1 MKKTVE
7 GDEHLDFSDEG
18 KLLECFHKV
27 SSRRN
32 SHFGIVLCEPQLLS
46 AYNLRTLKPVVEPL
60 RRKTNGSHL
69 VINYSYV
76 SNCIASCWT

>member
-18 KLLECFHKV
+18 KSLECFHRA
-27 SSRRN
+27 STRCN
-32 SHFGIVLCEPQLLS
+32 SHFGIGLCEPQLLS
-46 AYNLRTLKPVVEPL
+46 YTYNLRTLKPAVEPL

-69 VINYSYV
+69 VD
-76 SNCIASCWT
+76 